1 MNKHPTITVAEARKI
16 LGKDTDTMTD
26 AEINDIVDTL
36 TLMARDTTEMI
47 KHKILRK
54 RDAKR
59 LAELVY
65 DIFQEEKAKG
75 EQNKKK
81 S

>member
-1 MNKHPTITVAEARKI
+1 MTITVKEARKI
-16 LGKDTDTMTD
+16 LGKDADSMTD
-26 AEINDIVDTL
+26 AEIEEVVNTL
-36 TLMARDTTEMI
+36 TLMPSDTIETI

-65 DIFQEEKAKG
+65 DMYQEEKANG

-81 S
+81 HS